1 LGLPTGLTKKISQWE
16 SENNNDIIKAILSSS
31 ITLVLLVS
39 LTISVFVITF
49 NAKFSSLLLG
59 DEGYYHLIIL
69 VALSFP
75 FISLISIFDSYLR
88 GMKRFSL
95 YVKLSISYNLA
106 TLAISILSVYLYGL
120 KGVAFS
126 IFLSSFIG
134 FCIYILILK
143 KNKLLDISFPA
154 RASTLLSRTF
164 RGVLFWGFAS
174 LVIGLSDLGNII
186 FVRTTIVN
194 EFGII
199 ENGIYQAVS
208 AISNNYLSIFFLA
221 VSFYILP
228 VLSAM
233 KSKEEINKEINNFFR
248 LTLFIIVPIIALT
261 FVFREV
267 IIIILYSNEFISTT
281 RLFVYTFI
289 GDFFKT
295 LSWVLG
301 VWLIPAGKISLWV
314 TIGVSYNLLQVFGFL
329 FLKDF
334 FQLKLE
340 SVVISYLIASI
351 ILFILNLFLIK
362 KGNKFKFEV
371 NNIKGFCISALCI
384 TIIIS
389 LSLWKPQLSYY
400 LVVPIISAWFFL
412 KVSSHELRT
421 IKKYIADKLNALTNV
436 R

>member
-1 LGLPTGLTKKISQWE
+1 M
-16 SENNNDIIKAILSSS
+16 
-31 ITLVLLVS
+31 
-39 LTISVFVITF
+39 
-49 NAKFSSLLLG
+49 SSLLLG
-59 DEGYYHLIIL
+59 TEGHYQLIML

-88 GMKRFSL
+88 GMKRFAL

-106 TLAISILSVYLYGL
+106 TLIISIFSVYFYGL

-126 IFLSSFIG
+126 ILFSSFIG
-134 FCIYILILK
+134 LCIYIIILK
-143 KNKLLDISFPA
+143 RNNLLEISLPA
-154 RASTLLSRTF
+154 RVSTILSRTF
-164 RGVLFWGFAS
+164 REVLFWGFAS

-186 FVRTTIVN
+186 IVRTTIVN
-194 EFGII
+194 DFGII

-228 VLSAM
+228 VLSAL
-233 KSKEEINKEINNFFR
+233 KNKEEINKEINNFFR
-248 LTLFIIVPIIALT
+248 LTLFIIVPIIVMT

-267 IIIILYSNEFISTT
+267 IIIILYSNEFISAT

-301 VWLIPAGKISLWV
+301 VWLIPAGKIALWV
-314 TIGVSYNLLQVFGFL
+314 TIGVSYNLLQVVIFL

-334 FQLKLE
+334 FLLKLE
-340 SVVISYLIASI
+340 SVVISYLISSI

-362 KGNKFKFEV
+362 KGNNFKFEV
-371 NNIKGFCISALCI
+371 SNIKGFCISVLCI
-384 TIIIS
+384 SIIFSVS
-389 LSLWKPQLSYY
+389 LINLQLSYY
-400 LVVPIISAWFFL
+400 VVVPLISAWFFL
-412 KVSSHELRT
+412 KVSRYELRT
-421 IKKYIADKLNALTNV
+421 IKKYITDKLNALTNV